1 MMKNCV
7 IYVNVTVLAG
17 QHNLSSALFNHYRAD
32 ASVKHLKI
40 QMCPC
45 FKNIRVF
52 KIISLIAWQQKD
64 NQASCTEGQNY
75 NNDK

>member
-1 MMKNCV
+1 
-7 IYVNVTVLAG
+7 
-17 QHNLSSALFNHYRAD
+17 
-32 ASVKHLKI
+32 
-40 QMCPC
+40 MCPC